1 MIEGDYSIV
10 IDIHNE
16 MHTCIQRFQRETI
29 ICLYFYLLKLFIL
42 SSSMTRSC
50 KANVSPMKQ
59 ILLALLGT
67 VAAVK
72 ILPCFDG
79 DFELDA
85 VPEASWQRQNVVLEA
100 VAVVYKTAE
109 RTNIMKIVL

>member
-1 MIEGDYSIV
+1 MIEGDYFIV

-16 MHTCIQRFQRETI
+16 MHTCIQRFQGETI
-29 ICLYFYLLKLFIL
+29 ICLYFYLLLFIL

-59 ILLALLGT
+59 ILLALLDT

-85 VPEASWQRQNVVLEA
+85 VPEAGWQRQNVVLEA